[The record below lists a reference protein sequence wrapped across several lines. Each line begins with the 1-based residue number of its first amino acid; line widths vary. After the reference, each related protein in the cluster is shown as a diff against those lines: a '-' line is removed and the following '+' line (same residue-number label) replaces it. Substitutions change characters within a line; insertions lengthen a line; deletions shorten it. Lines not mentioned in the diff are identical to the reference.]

1 MNVRPFE
8 EKTTMQVLYADGHSM
23 HQGGPVGLVMLN
35 GIWHVVARGYLC
47 RVTDQEE
54 GRQVIAGLKASR
66 PPGPAPND
74 PA

>member
-1 MNVRPFE
+1 MQIIYDDRNANRSGDAFRLILLNNV
-8 EKTTMQVLYADGHSM
+8 
-23 HQGGPVGLVMLN
+23 
-35 GIWHVVARGYLC
+35 WHVVARGYLC

-54 GRQVIAGLKASR
+54 GRQVIAKLKGSR